1 MLALFYQHWYE
12 SKKTQVVLY
21 IDLIVA
27 VSLFFLISIHALYQ
41 WLPLLIIQ
49 TMGFVFTGLVIFNLS
64 YRNYHVKS
72 VWLSTIFNLS
82 SNKTS
87 EEISFALAPEDNS
100 I

>member
-64 YRNYHVKS
+64 
-72 VWLSTIFNLS
+72 

>member
-12 SKKTQVVLY
+12 NKKTQVILY

-27 VSLFFLISIHALYQ
+27 VSLFFLLSTYVLDR
-41 WLPLLIIQ
+41 WLPLLLIQ
-49 TMGFVFTGLVIFNLS
+49 TMGFAFTEFVVFNIS
-64 YRNYHVKS
+64 YRNYYVKS
-72 VWLSTIFNLS
+72 IWLNTIFNFS